1 MNDAFPEKPHVSS
14 VLLYPQEPTRFL
26 PVDLDNLLLF
36 CVQHEA
42 SDITLQTGDKVIAD
56 IHGRLHRVTEH
67 ELSNSEVS
75 ELLNHIYGANGTA
88 QILSGRDV
96 DTHYEIKPYRG
107 QRFRFRVNATGCHVM
122 GHDGIQITLRT
133 IPIDPPYLKDM
144 HLDPRLV
151 QALIPPQ
158 GIVVVSG
165 ATGSGKSTLL
175 AAIMREIL
183 EHHHGKVLSYEA
195 PIEFVYDNV
204 VQQYSSIAQHE
215 IPANLPNFPAAV
227 RNALR
232 RKPTYILVGEAR
244 DKETISAVIDAAL
257 TGHTVY
263 TTVHSNGVA
272 DTIRRMISA
281 FPAEERHSRAMDLI
295 VLLRVVIWQTLLPS
309 NDGKRVPLREWLLF
323 NESVR
328 KRLLRSDFD

>member
-1 MNDAFPEKPHVSS
+1 MKSPQPNQNKAFLFPN
-14 VLLYPQEPTRFL
+14 EPSRFL
-26 PVDLDNLLLF
+26 PNDLDALLLF
-36 CVQHEA
+36 CVQNEA

-56 IHGRLHRVTEH
+56 IHGRLYRVSQH
-67 ELSNSEVS
+67 ELSNAEVG

-107 QRFRFRVNATGCHVM
+107 QRFRFRVNATGCHVS
-122 GHDGIQITLRT
+122 GHDGIQITMRT

-144 HLDPRLV
+144 NLDPRLV
-151 QALIPPQ
+151 EALIPPQ

-175 AAIMREIL
+175 SAIMRDIL
-183 EHHHGKVLSYEA
+183 ATRQGKVLSYEA

-204 VQQYSSIAQHE
+204 EQPNSSIAQHE
-215 IPANLPNFPAAV
+215 IPANLPDFPAAV

-244 DKETISAVIDAAL
+244 DRETISAVIDAAL

-272 DTIRRMISA
+272 DTIRRMISV

-295 VLLRVVIWQTLLPS
+295 VLLRVVIWQALLPS
-309 NDGKRVPLREWLLF
+309 IDGKRVPLREWLVF
-323 NESVR
+323 NETVR
-328 KRLLRSDFD
+328 KKLLRSDFD